1 MRFRNLLVIAGLAVC
16 PVSAFAAGLRG
27 SPSSMRE
34 QHSVAVNESLSFS
47 DDAAEV
53 RRLVEKGGLE
63 QIVPNADYGM
73 SGVSY
78 PYAVPEVRTFVER
91 IARQY
96 REANGAMLVVTSLT
110 RPSSL
115 QPRNAHELSVHP
127 AGMAVDFRVPETAKE
142 RQWLESVLLK
152 LENAGVLDVT
162 RERFPP
168 HYHVAVFPIPYA
180 AYVARLEK
188 VKPAPAPAVF
198 TTSAAPVAIPA
209 AVSVSA
215 KPDAIAAPNHHALL
229 FLLWMSGIAFAAL
242 LAGRT
247 LARST
252 SS

>member
-1 MRFRNLLVIAGLAVC
+1 
-16 PVSAFAAGLRG
+16 
-27 SPSSMRE
+27 MRE
-34 QHSVAVNESLSFS
+34 QHSVAVSESLSFS

-53 RRLVEKGGLE
+53 SRLVEQGGLE
-63 QIVPNADYGM
+63 QIVPNDDYGM

-91 IARQY
+91 LARQY
-96 REANGAMLVVTSLT
+96 REANGAKLVVTSLT
-110 RPSSL
+110 RPSSQ
-115 QPRNAHELSVHP
+115 QPGNAHELSVHP

-180 AYVARLEK
+180 AYIARLEK
-188 VKPAPAPAVF
+188 VSPAPAPAV
-198 TTSAAPVAIPA
+198 SAAVVAPV
-209 AVSVSA
+209 VM
-215 KPDAIAAPNHHALL
+215 PDAAPIPPEPGAIASPNHHPLL
-229 FLLWMSGIAFAAL
+229 LLLWMSGLAFAAL

-247 LARST
+247 LARGTRS
-252 SS
+252 